1 MQRPGTFHV
10 PYSQALDRG
19 TRRGSPL
26 SRPTAQARAQA
37 QTIPGAGYRGE
48 PGFAEAARRQS
59 LTMASSR
66 HAEIDQASIDSISEV
81 DGG

>member
-1 MQRPGTFHV
+1 MSRTLKRSTAARDGVRRYRARPRKRGPRPKQFRV
-10 PYSQALDRG
+10 PD
-19 TRRGSPL
+19 T
-26 SRPTAQARAQA
+26 
-37 QTIPGAGYRGE
+37 GE

-59 LTMASSR
+59 LAVASSR